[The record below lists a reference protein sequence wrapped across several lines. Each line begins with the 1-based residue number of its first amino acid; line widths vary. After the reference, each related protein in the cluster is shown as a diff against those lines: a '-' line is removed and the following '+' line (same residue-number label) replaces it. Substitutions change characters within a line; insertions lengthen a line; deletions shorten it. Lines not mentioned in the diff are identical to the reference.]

1 MLSRLV
7 IIPLSVGCNKANQ
20 QKHIFTFWHYTADLW
35 RPVPADILSSF
46 SLFLPVLLLPPAVA
60 PADSLPSCCL
70 PQPPIK
76 PLPSRARL
84 GQRARPAAGG
94 EVCLARLEDWH
105 THTQCGHTRMGPC
118 ACVCVIHSCTKVKA
132 NDTLSCATNQTQSN
146 VHSCVFGITGT
157 AGLCKMSKH
166 IYDTCV

>member
-1 MLSRLV
+1 MLSRL
-7 IIPLSVGCNKANQ
+7 IMIPLSVGCNKANE
-20 QKHIFTFWHYTADLW
+20 QKHIFTFWHYTADFVL
-35 RPVPADILSSF
+35 V
-46 SLFLPVLLLPPAVA
+46 FLISPCPSTPPKKWPAVA

-76 PLPSRARL
+76 PLTSRTRL
-84 GQRARPAAGG
+84 GQRARASCRRRGLLGSPQ
-94 EVCLARLEDWH
+94 RLTH
-105 THTQCGHTRMGPC
+105 THTMRAHTHGTMCVR
-118 ACVCVIHSCTKVKA
+118 VCVIHSCTKVKA
-132 NDTLSCATNQTQSN
+132 NDTLSCATNQRQSD